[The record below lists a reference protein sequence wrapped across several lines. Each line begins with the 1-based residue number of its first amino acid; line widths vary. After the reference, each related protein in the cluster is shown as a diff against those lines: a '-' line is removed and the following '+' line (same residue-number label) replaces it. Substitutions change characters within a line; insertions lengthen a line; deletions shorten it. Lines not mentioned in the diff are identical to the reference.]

1 MVVEEIFISKAIFLI
16 APIASLKLLIFFFF
30 VSYVKEKK
38 NNG

>member
-1 MVVEEIFISKAIFLI
+1 MVVEEIFISKTIFLI
-16 APIASLKLLIFFFF
+16 APIVSLKLLFFFS